1 MGQPV
6 TVVRTSTR
14 TPGVVRFEVN
24 RTLTGMGHK
33 RYSSDAEIVGD
44 DPAAELARRIFEAG
58 GVESIHIY
66 SSMVT
71 VYLSSLDPVDRES
84 LIAGLHT
91 YYVPGVEIPDDAE
104 LIALAGT

>member
-6 TVVRTSTR
+6 TVIRTSSR
-14 TPGVVRFEVN
+14 RPGVVRFEVN

-33 RYSSDAEIVGD
+33 RYRKDEEIPGD
-44 DPAAELARRIFEAG
+44 DPAAELARRLFSAG

-71 VYLSSLDPVDRES
+71 VYLSSNDPVDRES

-91 YYVPGVEIPDDAE
+91 YYLPGVEIPDDAE
-104 LIALAGT
+104 LIAMAGN